1 MKNGVKKALA
11 LALAAVLAAA
21 VVPAN
26 GGSLRPPV

>member
-26 GGSLRPPV
+26 GGGR